1 MVASL
6 DHPEGPAVVIVD
18 SVQTLYVDSLESA
31 PGTVSQVRAA
41 AQELIRLAKKRGFCL
56 LLVGHVTKEGLIAGP
71 KVLEPMVEPVLPFKG
86 DPGPHF
92 RILRP
97 VKTRS
102 APTDELAAFDMTH
115 GGLQGAANP
124 PPPLHPKAPVG
135 GKGW

>member
-56 LLVGHVTKEGLIAGP
+56 LLVRHVTKEGLIAAP
-71 KVLEPMVEPVLPFKG
+71 KVLEHMVATVLTFAG
-86 DPGPHF
+86 DRGHHL
-92 RILRP
+92 RILRA
-97 VKTRS
+97 VKNRFGTPS
-102 APTDELAAFDMTH
+102 EIGVFEMTDEGLHEVAKPSALLLATRRGNID
-115 GGLQGAANP
+115 GA
-124 PPPLHPKAPVG
+124 
-135 GKGW
+135 

>member
-71 KVLEPMVEPVLPFKG
+71 KVLEHMVDTVLTFEG
-86 DPGPHF
+86 DRGHHF
-92 RILRP
+92 R
-97 VKTRS
+97 RS
-102 APTDELAAFDMTH
+102 EEHTSELQSLMRISYA
-115 GGLQGAANP
+115 
-124 PPPLHPKAPVG
+124 
-135 GKGW
+135 